1 MKINFR
7 KCMQII
13 LISSLSISC
22 WEIGKK
28 QKSYLENQIEHR
40 KIIKEKENVNNIQE
54 YLTYKDYDWI
64 NVVGTAID
72 YPLVKSNDNQF
83 YLTHNHEGDINI
95 AGAIFYDAYDEI
107 NNGNLTVIYGHS
119 MKDGTMFNNLHFFPK
134 DTGKFIDS
142 ELVISDEE
150 KDTKYKPLGFVK
162 YNGNDPFYRNLD
174 KADSET
180 VLNTLN
186 DRCDYFIYDN
196 YDESKH
202 IIVLVT
208 CEYSQENGR
217 VAVFYIAE

>member
-7 KCMQII
+7 KYIQII

-28 QKSYLENQIEHR
+28 QKYYIENQIEHR
-40 KIIKEKENVNNIQE
+40 IIIKEKENNDNIQE

-83 YLTHNHEGDINI
+83 YLTHDHEGDNNI

-134 DTGKFIDS
+134 DTGKFAESKLI
-142 ELVISDEE
+142 ISDKE
-150 KDTKYKPLGFVK
+150 KNINYKPLGFVK
-162 YNGNDPFYRNLD
+162 YNGRDPFYRNLD
-174 KADSET
+174 KTDSKT
-180 VLNTLN
+180 LLNTLN
-186 DRCDYFIYDN
+186 DRCDYFIYNN
-196 YDESKH
+196 YNESKH

-208 CEYSQENGR
+208 CEYSQNNGR
-217 VAVFYIAE
+217 MAVFYIEE

>member
-7 KCMQII
+7 KYIQII

-28 QKSYLENQIEHR
+28 QKYYIENQIEHR
-40 KIIKEKENVNNIQE
+40 KIIKEKENNDNIQE

-72 YPLVKSNDNQF
+72 YPLVKSDDNQF
-83 YLTHNHEGDINI
+83 YLTHNHEGVNNI

-134 DTGKFIDS
+134 DTGKFAESKLI
-142 ELVISDEE
+142 ISDKE
-150 KDTKYKPLGFVK
+150 KNINYKPLGFVK
-162 YNGNDPFYRNLD
+162 YNGSDPFYRNLD
-174 KADSET
+174 KTDSET
-180 VLNTLN
+180 LLNTLN
-186 DRCDYFIYDN
+186 DRCDYFIYNN
-196 YDESKH
+196 YNESKH

-208 CEYSQENGR
+208 CDYSQNNGR
-217 VAVFYIAE
+217 MAVFYIEE

>member
-7 KCMQII
+7 KYIQII

-54 YLTYKDYDWI
+54 YLTYKDYEWI

-107 NNGNLTVIYGHS
+107 NNGNLTIIYGHS

-134 DTGKFIDS
+134 DTGKFAESKLI
-142 ELVISDEE
+142 ISDKE
-150 KDTKYKPLGFVK
+150 KNINYKPLGFVK
-162 YNGNDPFYRNLD
+162 YNGEDPFYRNLD
-174 KADSET
+174 KTDSKT
-180 VLNTLN
+180 LLNTLN
-186 DRCDYFIYDN
+186 DRCDYFIYNN
-196 YDESKH
+196 YNESKH

-208 CEYSQENGR
+208 CEYSQDNGR
-217 VAVFYIAE
+217 MAVFYIEE

>member
-1 MKINFR
+1 MKFNFR
-7 KCMQII
+7 KCLQVI

-28 QKSYLENQIEHR
+28 QKGYLESRMEHR
-40 KIIKEKENVNNIQE
+40 NVIKEKEKMDSVQD
-54 YLTYKDYDWI
+54 YLLYKEYDWI
-64 NVVGTAID
+64 TVNGTAID
-72 YPLVKSNDNQF
+72 YPLVKADDNQY
-83 YLTHNHEGDINI
+83 YLTRNHEGNNSI

-107 NNGNLTVIYGHS
+107 NNGNLTIIYGHS
-119 MKDGTMFNNLHFFPK
+119 MRDGTMFNNLHFFPK

-142 ELVISDEE
+142 KLVISDEE
-150 KDTKYKPLGFVK
+150 KDTKYKPLGFVN

-196 YDESKH
+196 YEESKH

>member
-7 KCMQII
+7 KYIQII

-28 QKSYLENQIEHR
+28 QKYYIENQIEHK
-40 KIIKEKENVNNIQE
+40 KIIKEKENIDNIQE

-83 YLTHNHEGDINI
+83 YLTHDHEGDNNI

-134 DTGKFIDS
+134 DTGKFIES
-142 ELVISDEE
+142 KLIISDKE
-150 KDTKYKPLGFVK
+150 KNINYKPLGFVK

-174 KADSET
+174 KTDSKT
-180 VLNTLN
+180 LLNTLN
-186 DRCDYFIYDN
+186 DRCDYFIYNN
-196 YDESKH
+196 YNESKH

-208 CEYSQENGR
+208 CEYSQNNGR
-217 VAVFYIAE
+217 MAVFYIEE

>member
-7 KCMQII
+7 KYIQII

-40 KIIKEKENVNNIQE
+40 KIIKEKENINNIQE

-95 AGAIFYDAYDEI
+95 AGAIFYDTYDEI
-107 NNGNLTVIYGHS
+107 NNGNLTIIYGHS

-134 DTGKFIDS
+134 DTGKFTESKLI
-142 ELVISDEE
+142 ISDKE
-150 KDTKYKPLGFVK
+150 KNINYKPLGFVK
-162 YNGNDPFYRNLD
+162 YNGKDPFYRNLD
-174 KADSET
+174 KTDSKT
-180 VLNTLN
+180 LLNTLN
-186 DRCDYFIYDN
+186 DRCDYFIYNN
-196 YDESKH
+196 YNENKH

-208 CEYSQENGR
+208 CEYSQNNGR
-217 VAVFYIAE
+217 MAVFYIEE